1 MEIAV
6 VAPLVVMLFFDVF
19 DEGFFEFCWS
29 GAFFLFFFCFC
40 FFCFFF
46 FNPSCI
52 CLGKMRLKI
61 EHFLFRQGY

>member
-29 GAFFLFFFCFC
+29 GAFFLFFFLFL
-40 FFCFFF
+40 FFLFFF
-46 FNPSCI
+46 
-52 CLGKMRLKI
+52 L
-61 EHFLFRQGY
+61 